1 MYEKRVNQSNGK
13 IHPNLDFRR
22 LSEEA
27 ELIHHSVG
35 DEIEIRLVGGE
46 LHVRVPEH
54 VVVTN
59 EIKHYATTVTV
70 VGEDGVETLVSH
82 KRPREGSHSMA
93 RLEVD
98 DPLEF
103 PYKIRESLFWSFG
116 EDFAQYGNV
125 ALAKEVIGE

>member
-1 MYEKRVNQSNGK
+1 M
-13 IHPNLDFRR
+13 
-22 LSEEA
+22 
-27 ELIHHSVG
+27 
-35 DEIEIRLVGGE
+35 
-46 LHVRVPEH
+46 
-54 VVVTN
+54 
-59 EIKHYATTVTV
+59 TV

-103 PYKIRESLFWSFG
+103 PLEFPYKIRESLFWSFG